1 MKRAAACL
9 LALCLILQGPASL
22 MTSFADFGQR
32 GVASPSNSVS
42 ASPSSAWK
50 ENESEGKNGELKV
63 EIRGV
68 LPVQR
73 AAEWELFL
81 TKDEELSDQ
90 GTLQFEAVESAGVYS
105 SGSYTFT
112 DLPRGKYQ
120 LLVKSLN
127 GGYEDYI
134 QKNISI
140 NGDRA
145 SILLLN
151 DYPEKYG
158 YTGNKMPGVIRMGDV
173 NGDGQIDGEDMEEL
187 IDAIDE
193 AESNS
198 TDSRCDFNGDGE
210 VDLVDLQYF
219 TIFYKNKSNT
229 KATVTSQ
236 ALVNPDAVT
245 ASSSNAVFSVDTL
258 KEVFAGNSSEA
269 LKLETAEETAI
280 TPETPVEVSAEIE
293 QGLTAAGFTIQPVI
307 GSGNTIR
314 DGFVTVE
321 CEGEDDPVVFKIENG
336 VAVRQTGAKARAA
349 FRSASPRSG
358 AEDSAAGRTIV
369 IDLGRQVAIKK
380 VTITVT
386 AALEKEATLVEISKV
401 EFLNNME
408 NRIPE
413 PEMNIPENLNAVAG
427 RESFDLTWKRAVN
440 VTGYE
445 AEVTGRVK
453 SGIKTAVIPVSENRL
468 SVESIQNEDLING
481 EDYTVRVQSVN
492 GAWKSG
498 YSESV
503 KVTPEA
509 SKRPDP
515 PEGITVKGGYR
526 SLDVSWKK
534 MKDTDSYSLFYREYD
549 DADGSYIRID
559 NIENTT
565 QTIPNLKDETKYDIY
580 LTGTN
585 KIGESA
591 PSMHYSGTTESV
603 NAPVTPNYKLINVA
617 GENGGTE
624 HIKAVNNH
632 GGTADSEFAVAD
644 NDAVSAWVRNDWDA
658 GCVYPGESKSPT
670 VTLDDSYTMDTVVII
685 PDQAQKFAY
694 TDATFFYWPEGKNS
708 QVQAAGTFS
717 RKTSSNGKTY
727 YEFQTSQPVTT
738 DRVQVRLTTGYGP
751 SSRISI
757 AEMKFY
763 YYDPIEHEVYD
774 LFADDMHLS
783 LKEGV
788 TQESIDS
795 LRARL
800 EVKDEVS
807 GELHPKKEILER
819 ELTTAEQI
827 LKDEALADILT
838 IDNRVTKKADG
849 SITFGGGLNAWQPLG
864 VTAMAGDTVMVYVGS
879 PEKKTGDSTNLRL
892 IATQYHGESSAWS
905 KTIGMLKAGIN
916 EITIPKITDLDVE
929 QGGQLYVEYT
939 GAQGKERYSVRVS
952 GGHQIP
958 TLNVTMASDSNAA
971 RALVTKY
978 VEELE
983 ATAANLETEHE
994 NHKKAHD
1001 GDWSSA
1007 KKNCILGATD
1017 IVTKYMM
1024 FSVSSQQILAGLS
1037 GGTVE
1042 EKAEQL
1048 YQSLTAADE
1057 MVNLFYQHKGL
1068 SSDPDAGEKNKL
1080 PVSRLNLR
1088 YQRMFAGAF
1097 MYAGG
1102 LHIGIEWGSI
1112 PGLTRG
1118 VPVKADPKGRYES
1131 GQYFGWGIAHEIGH
1145 EINEGAYAIAEITN
1159 NYFSVLAQA
1168 HDTND
1173 SVRFQYPEVYKK
1185 VTSGVT
1191 GRSSNVFTQLGLYW
1205 QLHLAYDM
1213 GGYNYK
1219 TYDKYRDQFNNLFF
1233 ARVDSYVRN
1242 TEAAPKPG
1250 GVSLSLSGDVDNK
1263 LMRLA
1268 CAAAEK
1274 NILEFFERWGMV
1286 PDETTKKYAQQFEKE
1301 TRAIWFVNDEAR
1313 AYVLK
1318 NGKDGS
1324 VAASTVVEAD
1334 LSYTENSNEVTIHL
1348 ASQSK
1353 KPEAMLGYEIYRSE
1367 TIKSHV
1373 EKKPV
1378 GFVTADQTEFVDSVS
1393 TVNNRVFTY
1402 EVVGY
1407 DKYLNA
1413 TKPVVLEPVKVSHGG
1428 VIDKSDWTVTT
1439 NMVSAEDKV
1448 DEEINPDTVTMEAI
1462 GKVIDNDAGTTYT
1475 GKTVAGSNGKAPAAS
1490 VTIHLNR
1497 EETITGLTYKLSNA
1511 DNAAGSPIGNFK
1523 VEISD
1528 TGADGSWTQVK
1539 AGTFSVAQGQLVN
1552 GSETVYFNKND
1563 DTWLYAYDT
1572 SYIRITAV
1580 DQKGTDISIS
1590 EIDLLGQ
1597 TGDDID
1603 FGQTDSIGI
1612 LKEDY
1617 HAGHGESGEAVI
1629 PKGSLIFTGTY
1640 KGNPAYNVVL
1650 LYDEQGKIVGG
1661 TDEAGNISAAQM
1673 IFAEV
1678 PEHGELGETS
1688 SGTWIYY
1695 IEPGN
1700 FKKDAL
1706 PKRVRAELYRVDN
1719 AHDNRGE
1726 RLVSNT
1732 LFVDMPEKLPVIEIK
1747 AQD

>member
-236 ALVNPDAVT
+236 ALVDPKAVT

-632 GGTADSEFAVAD
+632 GGTI
-644 NDAVSAWVRNDWDA
+644 
-658 GCVYPGESKSPT
+658 T
-670 VTLDDSYTMDTVVII
+670 
-685 PDQAQKFAY
+685 
-694 TDATFFYWPEGKNS
+694 
-708 QVQAAGTFS
+708 
-717 RKTSSNGKTY
+717 
-727 YEFQTSQPVTT
+727 
-738 DRVQVRLTTGYGP
+738 
-751 SSRISI
+751 
-757 AEMKFY
+757 
-763 YYDPIEHEVYD
+763 
-774 LFADDMHLS
+774 
-783 LKEGV
+783 
-788 TQESIDS
+788 ESI
-795 LRARL
+795 
-800 EVKDEVS
+800 
-807 GELHPKKEILER
+807 
-819 ELTTAEQI
+819 
-827 LKDEALADILT
+827 
-838 IDNRVTKKADG
+838 
-849 SITFGGGLNAWQPLG
+849 
-864 VTAMAGDTVMVYVGS
+864 
-879 PEKKTGDSTNLRL
+879 
-892 IATQYHGESSAWS
+892 
-905 KTIGMLKAGIN
+905 
-916 EITIPKITDLDVE
+916 
-929 QGGQLYVEYT
+929 
-939 GAQGKERYSVRVS
+939 
-952 GGHQIP
+952 
-958 TLNVTMASDSNAA
+958 
-971 RALVTKY
+971 
-978 VEELE
+978 
-983 ATAANLETEHE
+983 
-994 NHKKAHD
+994 
-1001 GDWSSA
+1001 
-1007 KKNCILGATD
+1007 
-1017 IVTKYMM
+1017 
-1024 FSVSSQQILAGLS
+1024 
-1037 GGTVE
+1037 
-1042 EKAEQL
+1042 
-1048 YQSLTAADE
+1048 
-1057 MVNLFYQHKGL
+1057 
-1068 SSDPDAGEKNKL
+1068 
-1080 PVSRLNLR
+1080 
-1088 YQRMFAGAF
+1088 
-1097 MYAGG
+1097 
-1102 LHIGIEWGSI
+1102 
-1112 PGLTRG
+1112 
-1118 VPVKADPKGRYES
+1118 
-1131 GQYFGWGIAHEIGH
+1131 
-1145 EINEGAYAIAEITN
+1145 
-1159 NYFSVLAQA
+1159 
-1168 HDTND
+1168 
-1173 SVRFQYPEVYKK
+1173 
-1185 VTSGVT
+1185 
-1191 GRSSNVFTQLGLYW
+1191 
-1205 QLHLAYDM
+1205 
-1213 GGYNYK
+1213 
-1219 TYDKYRDQFNNLFF
+1219 
-1233 ARVDSYVRN
+1233 
-1242 TEAAPKPG
+1242 
-1250 GVSLSLSGDVDNK
+1250 
-1263 LMRLA
+1263 
-1268 CAAAEK
+1268 
-1274 NILEFFERWGMV
+1274 
-1286 PDETTKKYAQQFEKE
+1286 
-1301 TRAIWFVNDEAR
+1301 
-1313 AYVLK
+1313 
-1318 NGKDGS
+1318 
-1324 VAASTVVEAD
+1324 
-1334 LSYTENSNEVTIHL
+1334 
-1348 ASQSK
+1348 
-1353 KPEAMLGYEIYRSE
+1353 
-1367 TIKSHV
+1367 
-1373 EKKPV
+1373 
-1378 GFVTADQTEFVDSVS
+1378 
-1393 TVNNRVFTY
+1393 
-1402 EVVGY
+1402 
-1407 DKYLNA
+1407 
-1413 TKPVVLEPVKVSHGG
+1413 
-1428 VIDKSDWTVTT
+1428 
-1439 NMVSAEDKV
+1439 
-1448 DEEINPDTVTMEAI
+1448 
-1462 GKVIDNDAGTTYT
+1462 
-1475 GKTVAGSNGKAPAAS
+1475 
-1490 VTIHLNR
+1490 
-1497 EETITGLTYKLSNA
+1497 
-1511 DNAAGSPIGNFK
+1511 
-1523 VEISD
+1523 
-1528 TGADGSWTQVK
+1528 
-1539 AGTFSVAQGQLVN
+1539 
-1552 GSETVYFNKND
+1552 
-1563 DTWLYAYDT
+1563 
-1572 SYIRITAV
+1572 
-1580 DQKGTDISIS
+1580 
-1590 EIDLLGQ
+1590 
-1597 TGDDID
+1597 
-1603 FGQTDSIGI
+1603 
-1612 LKEDY
+1612 
-1617 HAGHGESGEAVI
+1617 
-1629 PKGSLIFTGTY
+1629 
-1640 KGNPAYNVVL
+1640 
-1650 LYDEQGKIVGG
+1650 
-1661 TDEAGNISAAQM
+1661 
-1673 IFAEV
+1673 
-1678 PEHGELGETS
+1678 
-1688 SGTWIYY
+1688 
-1695 IEPGN
+1695 
-1700 FKKDAL
+1700 
-1706 PKRVRAELYRVDN
+1706 
-1719 AHDNRGE
+1719 
-1726 RLVSNT
+1726 
-1732 LFVDMPEKLPVIEIK
+1732 
-1747 AQD
+1747 